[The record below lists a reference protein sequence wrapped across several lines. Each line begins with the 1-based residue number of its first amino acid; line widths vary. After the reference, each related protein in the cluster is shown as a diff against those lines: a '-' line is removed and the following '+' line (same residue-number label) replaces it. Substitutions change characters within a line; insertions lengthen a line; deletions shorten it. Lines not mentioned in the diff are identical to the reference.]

1 MGSVWSFSSAGVW
14 ASQTVRIRTGRQ
26 AGTGSLHPS
35 QPPAGMDLAKGGAEV
50 MSLTSPG
57 DGTREE
63 VALAVGWSCLR
74 GKLAHLPSY

>member
-1 MGSVWSFSSAGVW
+1 MELLKCWGLGQPNSEDKD
-14 ASQTVRIRTGRQ
+14 RQ